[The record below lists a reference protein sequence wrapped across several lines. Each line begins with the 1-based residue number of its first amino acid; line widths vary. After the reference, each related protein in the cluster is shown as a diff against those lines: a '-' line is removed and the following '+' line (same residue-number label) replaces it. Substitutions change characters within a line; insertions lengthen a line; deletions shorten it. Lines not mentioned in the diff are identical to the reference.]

1 MQALV
6 PTVAPASC
14 QSRLVQ
20 LPVCSLLMC
29 QGVASHQVVRSRR
42 VTLQQQ
48 ARPPLYAVASLTPL
62 QGLLRTLLGHRDH
75 RRGQGSAAVP
85 ARPLQLPART
95 DLHAS
100 VLHRRTQRRSCHVGP
115 RRASG
120 CALQPPAGKPLCMG
134 RGGVALLM
142 PARLLYPPPRKRK
155 PPKPSGSLAH
165 GHASASLYTSFTLG
179 ARGKQLPHLTPLSLQ
194 QRQGL
199 PAWPAP

>member
-6 PTVAPASC
+6 PMVALALC
-14 QSRLVQ
+14 QSKLVQ
-20 LPVCSLLMC
+20 LPMCSLLMC

-62 QGLLRTLLGHRDH
+62 QGLLHTLLRHRDH
-75 RRGQGSAAVP
+75 RRGQGSAVVS

-95 DLHAS
+95 DLPAS
-100 VLHRRTQRRSCHVGP
+100 VLHTRTQHRSCHVGP
-115 RRASG
+115 RRTRG
-120 CALQPPAGKPLCMG
+120 CALQPPAGKRLCMG
-134 RGGVALLM
+134 RGGVALRL
-142 PARLLYPPPRKRK
+142 PARLLYPPPEKRK
-155 PPKPSGSLAH
+155 PPKPSGCLAH

-179 ARGKQLPHLTPLSLQ
+179 ALKKQSPLTPLSLQ